1 MDKDS
6 ELAELKTVS
15 VNEYFDHE
23 EKDFTPWL
31 AENISLLEHD
41 DLLNIPLEVQQ
52 REASV
57 GRYRADIVA
66 RDPETDRTVVIE
78 NQFGETDHTHLGQSL
93 VYTAGMEADI
103 VVWIAENFTDE
114 HASVLRWLNDRTDEE
129 AAFFGI
135 QVGLRQIEDS
145 PYAPE
150 FTAFQRPDEWSNRVR
165 SENLSDTER
174 KQLQFWNGYVE
185 RAREQSLPQLT
196 GSSPSDGA
204 SHAVRIGHGGV
215 YIRPTARFGR
225 NELIAMIRFT
235 ESDETFGGINPERF
249 EQVLQNTVNEH
260 DLTYF
265 DAEISDQLLWDEA
278 EEGKTYD
285 HIRLYRDDTDL
296 ENEEK
301 WSSYHDW
308 LLEAAQLYEIALD
321 EVL

>member
-1 MDKDS
+1 MDEDS
-6 ELAELKTVS
+6 ELAELKSVS

-129 AAFFGI
+129 AAFF
-135 QVGLRQIEDS
+135 
-145 PYAPE
+145 
-150 FTAFQRPDEWSNRVR
+150 
-165 SENLSDTER
+165 
-174 KQLQFWNGYVE
+174 
-185 RAREQSLPQLT
+185 
-196 GSSPSDGA
+196 
-204 SHAVRIGHGGV
+204 
-215 YIRPTARFGR
+215 
-225 NELIAMIRFT
+225 
-235 ESDETFGGINPERF
+235 
-249 EQVLQNTVNEH
+249 
-260 DLTYF
+260 
-265 DAEISDQLLWDEA
+265 
-278 EEGKTYD
+278 
-285 HIRLYRDDTDL
+285 
-296 ENEEK
+296 
-301 WSSYHDW
+301 
-308 LLEAAQLYEIALD
+308 
-321 EVL
+321 